1 MQEIVNLLPVLLV
14 SVTMNLFAG
23 LYYNIGTNDIKFDKA
38 ILIKGVI
45 KAFIICSMFVGTAYC
60 FEMTDLS
67 AIGIEPKPIML
78 AAITLYMTKALT
90 SLAKILGVDTHG
102 KK

>member
-14 SVTMNLFAG
+14 SVTMNLLAG

-45 KAFIICSMFVGTAYC
+45 KAFKCYWNRAKAYNAGCYYIIYDQSINIF
-60 FEMTDLS
+60 
-67 AIGIEPKPIML
+67 
-78 AAITLYMTKALT
+78 
-90 SLAKILGVDTHG
+90 G
-102 KK
+102 KNPWC